1 MISCHLSPV
10 GRFTALAA
18 SPFAVDLHDELLL
31 IRRCHSVQ
39 SSREDAAYVL
49 GETGVWPAMLRPL
62 AIGWDVEPCPL
73 VQIATVDACGTI
85 ASRDPVPSL
94 GAGLVL
100 ALNGP
105 EKRVQFVMDFLQ
117 GICALHSTEAAVAGR
132 LLQAVT
138 FALVRIAHAAVAG
151 GYGSSSADVVTAVTR
166 HAVQLARCRDRY
178 ARGFGLEL
186 LHVLSTQ
193 NKLALRTL
201 LKLLMAERWCPL
213 TTKASPY

>member
-1 MISCHLSPV
+1 
-10 GRFTALAA
+10 
-18 SPFAVDLHDELLL
+18 
-31 IRRCHSVQ
+31 
-39 SSREDAAYVL
+39 
-49 GETGVWPAMLRPL
+49 MLRPL

-85 ASRDPVPSL
+85 ASLDPA
-94 GAGLVL
+94 GAGLVM

-117 GICALHSTEAAVAGR
+117 GICALHTTEAPVAGR
-132 LLQAVT
+132 LLQAVN
-138 FALVRIAHAAVAG
+138 FALVRIAQAAVAG

-186 LHVLSTQ
+186 LQVLSTQ